1 MKQKFE
7 SPVPETIAISSS
19 SWPGETP
26 ADTRRV
32 DEVAVFDSEFLRP
45 RNDSTS
51 RLAVDITAYTLQR
64 DQMKIINTEQTKTE
78 LSVNA
83 SVYIRRS
90 LFTTFLLSHDLKT
103 YIKSEYVDILL
114 SSDMKASGI
123 GIISSIAQ
131 NRNNRP
137 LKFEMNRNSITS
149 IFAIEMKVIAEK
161 KLKIMGELQLPKD
174 SNRTR

>member
-1 MKQKFE
+1 MSNHTKRWERYQASGYLNE

-51 RLAVDITAYTLQR
+51 RLAVDITAYALQR

-78 LSVNA
+78 L
-83 SVYIRRS
+83 I
-90 LFTTFLLSHDLKT
+90 KT
-103 YIKSEYVDILL
+103 NSESCQTATKVWDE
-114 SSDMKASGI
+114 
-123 GIISSIAQ
+123 
-131 NRNNRP
+131 
-137 LKFEMNRNSITS
+137 LKFGNIDICNTNESRCR
-149 IFAIEMKVIAEK
+149 
-161 KLKIMGELQLPKD
+161 KD
-174 SNRTR
+174 VENYEYLWI

>member
-1 MKQKFE
+1 MSNHTKRWKRYQASGYLNE

-51 RLAVDITAYTLQR
+51 RLAVDITAYALQR

-78 LSVNA
+78 LPNNLIA
-83 SVYIRRS
+83 K
-90 LFTTFLLSHDLKT
+90 LLNLVLYD
-103 YIKSEYVDILL
+103 
-114 SSDMKASGI
+114 
-123 GIISSIAQ
+123 
-131 NRNNRP
+131 
-137 LKFEMNRNSITS
+137 
-149 IFAIEMKVIAEK
+149 AEK
-161 KLKIMGELQLPKD
+161 TLRIYK
-174 SNRTR
+174 N